1 MVGYSQRQNSDLR
14 PDFLDRFRYR
24 LHFLMLACF
33 GGLLIAMTRLH
44 FATNVS
50 VCFALYG
57 ALHASALVIALRGHP
72 PIWRNGIF
80 IAAAAGLSAMT
91 LHVGIATAHWLGPS
105 GGNVALYAALG
116 LSAVTGAAA
125 YGVLIRV
132 CGIHEL
138 TARAL
143 AVICLSCLLAAYAAI
158 VTLAHFRFLGQWWL
172 AVLWWYAFSG
182 CLWYLDNH
190 GSSGERTC
198 SGRTPRPR
206 I

>member
-24 LHFLMLACF
+24 LHFLALACF
-33 GGLLIAMTRLH
+33 GVLLIAMTRLH
-44 FATNVS
+44 FAINVS

-57 ALHASALVIALRGHP
+57 ALHASALVIALRDHHSIG
-72 PIWRNGIF
+72 RNCIF

-91 LHVGIATAHWLGPS
+91 LHVGIATAHWLGPR
-105 GGNVALYAALG
+105 GGNVALYTALG
-116 LSAVTGAAA
+116 LSAVTGAAS
-125 YGVLIRV
+125 YGVLIRA
-132 CGIHEL
+132 CGIYEL

-143 AVICLSCLLAAYAAI
+143 AVICLSCMLAAYAAM
-158 VTLAHFRFLGQWWL
+158 VTLAHFRFLGQWWPV
-172 AVLWWYAFSG
+172 VLWWYAFSG
-182 CLWYLDNH
+182 CLWYLDNY
-190 GSSGERTC
+190 GFFGERTC